1 MLFYTLSALFAFTTL
16 INPIEAAATLVVT
29 AYIIYLLT
37 PAQQYIDKLTTAKNT
52 GIDAYSYLQDTWLGR
67 QSLLWA
73 FLPFFILINASFLY
87 ADYRSE
93 DGSYTIASW
102 LTLLVIFALPVI
114 WWSISVWRCSLND
127 SRLSAVAARFC
138 VTLVYYEYILRAII
152 AYYYPQI
159 WFNCQQLIIEFG
171 DCL

>member
-16 INPIEAAATLVVT
+16 INPIEATAILLVT

-37 PAQQYIDKLTTAKNT
+37 LAQPYADKLATTKNT
-52 GIDAYSYLQDTWLGR
+52 EVDIYSYLQNTWLGR
-67 QSLLWA
+67 QSLLLA
-73 FLPFFILINASFLY
+73 FWPFFILINASFLY

-93 DGSYTIASW
+93 GGSYTIASW
-102 LTLLVIFALPVI
+102 LTLLVIFTLPVI
-114 WWSISVWRCSLND
+114 WWSISVWRCSLNA
-127 SRLSAVAARFC
+127 SRLWAIAARFC
-138 VTLVYYEYILRAII
+138 VVLVYYEYILRAII
-152 AYYYPQI
+152 AYNYPQI